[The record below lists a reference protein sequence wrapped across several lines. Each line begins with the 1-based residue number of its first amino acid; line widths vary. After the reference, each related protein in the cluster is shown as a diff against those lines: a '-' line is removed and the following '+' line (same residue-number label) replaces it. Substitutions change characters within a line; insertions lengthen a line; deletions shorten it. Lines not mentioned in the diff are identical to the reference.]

1 MVIWL
6 FGLSGAGKT
15 TISKY
20 LFKKLKKN
28 NPQIVLIDNDE
39 IREVLGTENLGFD
52 AESRIIKAKKIQK
65 LALMLSNQNLIVIVC
80 VTFSNKEISNWNREN
95 FKTYYEIFLDVSINT
110 VIKRDPKGLYK
121 MYKEGKMK
129 NIVGLDV
136 KLEKPKNFDL
146 KINENSNLEE
156 ATNLIISKISEL
168 K

>member
-20 LFKKLKKN
+20 LFKKLKQN

-95 FKTYYEIFLDVSINT
+95 FKTYYEIFLVALHHIFVDCLFRTIF
-110 VIKRDPKGLYK
+110 R
-121 MYKEGKMK
+121 
-129 NIVGLDV
+129 
-136 KLEKPKNFDL
+136 
-146 KINENSNLEE
+146 
-156 ATNLIISKISEL
+156 
-168 K
+168 

>member
-20 LFKKLKKN
+20 LFKKLKQN

-95 FKTYYEIFLDVSINT
+95 FKTYYEIFLDVSINLSNCSSE
-110 VIKRDPKGLYK
+110 IFPLL
-121 MYKEGKMK
+121 
-129 NIVGLDV
+129 IS
-136 KLEKPKNFDL
+136 FDL
-146 KINENSNLEE
+146 ILDCSAKILVDNCSEDISNEKK
-156 ATNLIISKISEL
+156 ATDDFFPLS
-168 K
+168 